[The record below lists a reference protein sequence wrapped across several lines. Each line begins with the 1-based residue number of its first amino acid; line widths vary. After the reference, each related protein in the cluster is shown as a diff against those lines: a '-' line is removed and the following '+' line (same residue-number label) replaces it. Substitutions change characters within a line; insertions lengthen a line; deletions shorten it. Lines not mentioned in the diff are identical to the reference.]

1 MRWAYQIVIF
11 TLRRG
16 LECFRVSSRDGRDRG
31 ADGSLCLVPSSVIDS
46 LQTRCVIRVNRA
58 HRLVMIGE
66 KVSRN
71 RVLVWGF
78 SNNRAGTEHV
88 IHSIA
93 SKLPEVPFDFL
104 CYSAPVAYSDL
115 FDPDSNNR
123 FFTIPVKIKHPVS
136 YFRQLTSFMRD
147 HAGEY
152 KALWMNINDASNIDI
167 LKMAKRY
174 GIPRRIVHMHSNCI
188 PDVAVTQV
196 FHRINRQKCSDLAT
210 DYWACS
216 DSAGVFLFHGHSFHV
231 LQNTVDVAALAYSED
246 DRLAI
251 RQKWGISQDA
261 HLIGTVGRL
270 VDEKRPG
277 FLVETL
283 SLLVDS
289 GNDCYLMFVGEGPLK
304 SDLEKQA
311 QEAGVLDRIRFT
323 GAQESVSPYL
333 SAFDVFAFPSVFE
346 GLGIALIEAQF
357 NGLPCVVSDGIVDEA
372 IISSGVTRFSC
383 NDKRAWLDALVKVK
397 RQNCVL
403 IDELAS
409 KYDSRTQISEIRNLF
424 S

>member
-1 MRWAYQIVIF
+1 MR
-11 TLRRG
+11 
-16 LECFRVSSRDGRDRG
+16 D
-31 ADGSLCLVPSSVIDS
+31 
-46 LQTRCVIRVNRA
+46 
-58 HRLVMIGE
+58 
-66 KVSRN
+66 

-88 IHSIA
+88 IHTIA

-152 KALWMNINDASNIDI
+152 KALWMNINDASNVDI

-174 GIPRRIVHMHSNCI
+174 GIPRRIVHMHNNCI

-210 DYWACS
+210 DRWACS
-216 DSAGVFLFHGHSFHV
+216 DSAGVFLFHGNSFRV
-231 LQNTVDVAALAYSED
+231 LPNTVDVAALAYSED
-246 DRLAI
+246 DRLTI
-251 RQKWGISQDA
+251 RRKWGISQDA

-270 VDEKRPG
+270 VDQKRPG
-277 FLVETL
+277 FLIEIL

-289 GNDCYLMFVGEGPLK
+289 GNDCNLMFVGEGPLK
-304 SDLEKQA
+304 SDLEKKA
-311 QEAGVLDRIRFT
+311 QEAGVLDRVRFVGT
-323 GAQESVSPYL
+323 QESVAPYL

-372 IISSGVTRFSC
+372 IISRGVVRYPC
-383 NDKRAWLDALVKVK
+383 NEKGAWLDSLAKAN
-397 RQNCVL
+397 RNNFCL
-403 IDELAS
+403 IDELAA
-409 KYDSRTQISEIRNLF
+409 KFDSRMQTQEIGNLF